1 MKNRK
6 GTYIA
11 LIDYDSWG
19 DRITTGFPM
28 HFENDDTYVLETD
41 ENGCWTTSGAPINN
55 LCSLDDA
62 SIFER
67 LKQSIPFLS
76 QNNTGTN
83 FRLIHL
89 NLNYGQSFNAIY
101 RPSFTDKYLK
111 DFFIPFQEGKPARDF
126 YEDLPITVPNEYSN
140 LLRQIEIIL
149 DDLDSIFKVVSPHK
163 NQDSVYGHAIRNVI
177 MLACTELDSRMQH
190 ILRNN
195 AVKPM
200 WRHFQMKDY
209 YKLKDTLRLDE
220 YSLSFYRYGDLEVYS
235 PFSEWEKNSEL
246 SWYNAYNNVKHNR
259 EDKFPDA
266 NLKNAINAIM
276 ALCIITIAQYGYRN
290 DFWDERIGKIIRVEK
305 EPLWDLE
312 DYYLARPDKRDY
324 IHYSFPDDTKP
335 KSEKEKLAKKLL
347 SLVKNP
353 HSKKENIIEKL
364 DELREMIEN
373 ESSNEADEIV
383 GIIKDQMTK

>member
-1 MKNRK
+1 MNTRK

-28 HFENDDTYVLETD
+28 HFENDETYVLETD

-67 LKQSIPFLS
+67 LKQSTPFLS

-89 NLNYGQSFNAIY
+89 NLNYGQSFSSIY

-111 DFFIPFQEGKPARDF
+111 DFSIPFLEGKPTREF

-163 NQDSVYGHAIRNVI
+163 NQDSVYGHSIRNI
-177 MLACTELDSRMQH
+177 IILACTELDSRMHH
-190 ILRNN
+190 ILTNN
-195 AVKPM
+195 AVRPIGKY
-200 WRHFQMKDY
+200 FQMKDY
-209 YKLKDTLRLDE
+209 YKLKNALRLDE
-220 YSLSFYRYGDLEVYS
+220 YSLSFYRYGDLDVYY

-276 ALCIITIAQYGYRN
+276 ALCIIAIAQYGYRN
-290 DFWDERIGKIIRVEK
+290 DLWNERIGKIIRVEK
-305 EPLWDLE
+305 EPLWDLK
-312 DYYLARPDKRDY
+312 DFYLMRPDKQDY
-324 IHYSFPDDTKP
+324 IHFSFPNDTVHESK
-335 KSEKEKLAKKLL
+335 KEILAKEVL
-347 SLVKNP
+347 SLIKKP
-353 HSKKENIIEKL
+353 HSKKENIIGKL
-364 DELREMIEN
+364 DELKVMIEN
-373 ESSNEADEIV
+373 ESSNVADEMV

>member
-19 DRITTGFPM
+19 YQVTTGFPM
-28 HFENDDTYVLETD
+28 HFDNDETYVLETD
-41 ENGCWTTSGAPINN
+41 ENGYWITSGAPINN
-55 LCSLDDA
+55 LCSLDDK

-67 LKQSIPFLS
+67 LKQSTPFLS

-89 NLNYGQSFNAIY
+89 NLNYG
-101 RPSFTDKYLK
+101 PLFTDKYLK
-111 DFFIPFQEGKPARDF
+111 DFSIPFLEGKPARDF
-126 YEDLPITVPNEYSN
+126 YEDLPITVPIEYSN

-177 MLACTELDSRMQH
+177 ILACTELDSRMQH
-190 ILRNN
+190 ILTNN
-195 AVKPM
+195 AVRPIGKY
-200 WRHFQMKDY
+200 FQMKDY
-209 YKLKDTLRLDE
+209 YKLKNALRLDE

-235 PFSEWEKNSEL
+235 PFSEWEKNNEL
-246 SWYNAYNNVKHNR
+246 SWYKAYNSVKHNR
-259 EDKFPDA
+259 EDKYPDA

-290 DFWDERIGKIIRVEK
+290 DLWNERIGKIIKVEK
-305 EPLWDLE
+305 EPIWDLG
-312 DYYLARPDKRDY
+312 DFYLARPDKRDN
-324 IHYSFPDDTKP
+324 IHYPFPNDTEHICKR
-335 KSEKEKLAKKLL
+335 KILAKEVLF
-347 SLVKNP
+347 LVNKP
-353 HSKKENIIEKL
+353 HSKKEDIISKI
-364 DELREMIEN
+364 DELKDLIEN
-373 ESSNEADEIV
+373 ENPNKIS
-383 GIIKDQMTK
+383 G